1 MRTLYFLPLY
11 YPRTVNHLNSYLKVL
26 HGRIQELEQTC
37 MNAGVIIPGLSP
49 LNPHINDLLV
59 VSAEASLLRPLY
71 NKLLIDILF
80 ISLNPI
86 GNLLLLFILFIV
98 RCGSLMGPYR
108 LYLLLQGKSSRA
120 YLEAKTLQV

>member
-49 LNPHINDLLV
+49 LNPHVDNSPV
-59 VSAEASLLRPLY
+59 VPAEASSSRPPHDEPP
-71 NKLLIDILF
+71 IDISF
-80 ISLNPI
+80 TSSNPT
-86 GNLLLLFILFIV
+86 GNLAEN
-98 RCGSLMGPYR
+98 GS
-108 LYLLLQGKSSRA
+108 SSA
-120 YLEAKTLQV
+120 MTAS